1 MKPLT
6 FIPFTYDTI
15 WAGDQIAKARH
26 CSRIGTSFEMSAH
39 PEGSAK
45 VKNRDGQP
53 LFIDYLKG
61 REDEIL
67 GPGLTEHELQRG
79 ALLAAGVNLSVQV
92 HPDDAYAQAHSHD
105 NGKYESW
112 YIIDAMPGAD
122 LVAGTTTADAETIRR
137 ALQDGTL
144 DQYLKTYPVKKGDFI
159 DIPCGTL
166 HQLRKGILA
175 YEIGSNSN
183 VTYRFYD
190 YDRLGPDGKKRQ
202 LHLKDSFN
210 VADFSNQAHFVPAE
224 HKSRSLSN
232 SPFYEIEEWY
242 VDADRELVCGK
253 TYAMIT
259 NVEKDPITVKWQE
272 EGIELDGWSAM
283 LVPYAAG
290 SVIVPA
296 GSHVL
301 VSRPRKEQG

>member
-1 MKPLT
+1 
-6 FIPFTYDTI
+6 
-15 WAGDQIAKARH
+15 
-26 CSRIGTSFEMSAH
+26 
-39 PEGSAK
+39 
-45 VKNRDGQP
+45 
-53 LFIDYLKG
+53 
-61 REDEIL
+61 
-67 GPGLTEHELQRG
+67 
-79 ALLAAGVNLSVQV
+79 
-92 HPDDAYAQAHSHD
+92 
-105 NGKYESW
+105 
-112 YIIDAMPGAD
+112 
-122 LVAGTTTADAETIRR
+122 
-137 ALQDGTL
+137 LQDGTL